1 MAETT
6 GLSPVKYEFESHVPH
21 KRSGSK
27 MVKRLI
33 QDQESVSS
41 ILTQSTTDGRKV
53 GVLIGFEN
61 RDVGKLAWEFDPLFI
76 RNGID
81 SLEKPGL

>member
-1 MAETT
+1 
-6 GLSPVKYEFESHVPH
+6 
-21 KRSGSK
+21 
-27 MVKRLI
+27 
-33 QDQESVSS
+33 
-41 ILTQSTTDGRKV
+41 
-53 GVLIGFEN
+53 VLIGFEN

>member
-1 MAETT
+1 M
-6 GLSPVKYEFESHVPH
+6 
-21 KRSGSK
+21 
-27 MVKRLI
+27 
-33 QDQESVSS
+33 SS